1 MISQCCHGSN
11 LHSIIT
17 GLGLG
22 LYSRVLVPR
31 DQHFVRGG
39 KGVSTNSRMGVS
51 LQFLKDGLMKLH
63 VPYSYGFAIIL
74 LTLIVKAATYP
85 LTKKQVTPIPS
96 ECILQDT
103 LPLILGVF
111 GLLYKSL
118 NHTYMNSSH

>member
-1 MISQCCHGSN
+1 MSS
-11 LHSIIT
+11 
-17 GLGLG
+17 
-22 LYSRVLVPR
+22 
-31 DQHFVRGG
+31 
-39 KGVSTNSRMGVS
+39 NSRMGVS

-85 LTKKQVTPIPS
+85 LTKQQVTPNPS
-96 ECILQDT
+96 ECFLQDR

-118 NHTYMNSSH
+118 KSHIHEFITLETAYYRQIFSLCVMIVCARHIHLCVRPVVMINC

>member
-1 MISQCCHGSN
+1 M
-11 LHSIIT
+11 T

-22 LYSRVLVPR
+22 LYSGVPVLR
-31 DQHFVRGG
+31 DQHFVHGG
-39 KGVSTNSRMGVS
+39 KGVFSNSSMGVT

-85 LTKKQVTPIPS
+85 LTKQQVTPIPS
-96 ECILQDT
+96 ECFLQDR

-118 NHTYMNSSH
+118 NHTYMRSPH